1 MGAPTHPGPVEP
13 GEEPLGR
20 TDQVDDSGQEGEGGW
35 PVVSPRRQPPQH
47 QALGALCQLP
57 QPLRQRPQAGARQPR
72 VLGGGRQGTWAPG
85 DRRVVGVSGVPPR
98 PRLHPTQGTP
108 ESHPLPRPG
117 CPHIPP
123 PYPAQGTPMS
133 PPSPSPRCPHTPP
146 LQPRVP
152 PCPPP
157 PPSPGSLHVIVSVHP
172 HLHLAQGA
180 PTPPLPPFH
189 HGTPPAAPTGA
200 DTHQGSE
207 LLHRLQQQL
216 LVPQAPHSQ
225 CLQCP
230 RRQPQQVEPRQPPG
244 LEGVP
249 LYGRIQP
256 CPQPCPSTSRTP
268 REGGG
273 RPSTPPPVSLLAD
286 PSLLGGTRP
295 RDEFA
300 RSQPRWRVWP
310 DVHPAIGRIQGQ
322 TPPFCPPTRD
332 KG

>member
-1 MGAPTHPGPVEP
+1 MAGGQPPPAAPPAPGSGCPVPAPAASPSASAGWCSPAPCPGGGTTGDMGARGQK
-13 GEEPLGR
+13 G
-20 TDQVDDSGQEGEGGW
+20 SGGLWGAST
-35 PVVSPRRQPPQH
+35 SPPSPN
-47 QALGALCQLP
+47 
-57 QPLRQRPQAGARQPR
+57 AGYPR
-72 VLGGGRQGTWAPG
+72 
-85 DRRVVGVSGVPPR
+85 
-98 PRLHPTQGTP
+98 
-108 ESHPLPRPG
+108 
-117 CPHIPP
+117 IPP
-123 PYPAQGTPMS
+123 PTQARVPPHPPPPPPAQGTPMS